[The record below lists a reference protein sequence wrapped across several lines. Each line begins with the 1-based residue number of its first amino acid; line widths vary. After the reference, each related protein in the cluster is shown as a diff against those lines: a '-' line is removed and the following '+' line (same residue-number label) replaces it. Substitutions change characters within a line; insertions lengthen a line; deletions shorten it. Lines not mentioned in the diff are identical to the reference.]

1 MSKKTK
7 QNKESNLISQR
18 MIEQKIFLI
27 RGHKVMLDEDLA
39 QIYGVSTKRL
49 NEQIK
54 RNLKRFPEDFMFQL
68 TVQEAKNL
76 VHLRSQI
83 ATSKRGGRR
92 YLPYVFTEHGAL
104 MAATVLNSE
113 RAVAISTYVIRAFV
127 RLREVFLSNQVLQ
140 ERLVEI
146 EQILLDHDVILEDVY
161 KKIGQLFTI
170 TRKKTI
176 DYQSG
181 NGGN

>member
-1 MSKKTK
+1 
-7 QNKESNLISQR
+7 
-18 MIEQKIFLI
+18 
-27 RGHKVMLDEDLA
+27 
-39 QIYGVSTKRL
+39 
-49 NEQIK
+49 
-54 RNLKRFPEDFMFQL
+54 
-68 TVQEAKNL
+68 
-76 VHLRSQI
+76 
-83 ATSKRGGRR
+83 
-92 YLPYVFTEHGAL
+92 

-127 RLREVFLSNQVLQ
+127 RLREVFLSNQMLQ
-140 ERLVEI
+140 ERFAEI
-146 EQILLDHDVILEDVY
+146 DRILLDHDIVLEDVY